1 MSTEKLD
8 VTDLDFDQI
17 KDNLK
22 SFLGNQ
28 TVFSGY
34 DFTASGINT
43 ILNVLAY
50 NTHYNSFYLNMI
62 ANEMYLGSA
71 SIRNSVASKAAM
83 LNYTPRSQ
91 VGASAT
97 IIVTVVPAGTPSFVT
112 CDKFTKFNS
121 TIKGKQYVFA
131 TTQAFQIDRSLA
143 GAYVKQIDVKEG
155 VPSVY
160 TFTKDT
166 SDKEQRFVL
175 PNSNVDISTAE
186 VTIKVSPSDAT
197 SYAYEK
203 AGDFTAISG
212 TANIYFTSEVSNGR
226 YEIQFGDGSIGRAL
240 THGNQVQV
248 RALVCNGAGPNGA
261 STFKSLDAV
270 GGFDNISIST
280 STAAYGGAERES
292 IESVKFNAPKTFS
305 SQRRAVTV
313 EDYKALIFAN
323 FPDAESIQSWG
334 GETSATPV
342 YGKVYIAIKPKGAEF
357 LTTAQRKT
365 VIALLSDRKMV
376 AIEPVIT
383 DPIIYKV
390 QPTITVKY
398 DSALTTGSSSAI
410 AAKVKT
416 TVQNYNSTDLRL
428 FDTNF
433 KFSKLLTKID
443 KSDESITNS
452 LMTLKIY
459 TSFIPS
465 LLTAVTYRFYFNN
478 AIAHAFDGYL
488 GAISSSS
495 FSYKDTAGTL
505 YDACKMEDYN
515 GVIRV
520 YRKQNNI
527 KTIIRN
533 NIGSIDYTTGQVT
546 LVAFA
551 PQAITNNIVH
561 IYFEPVEEDMIPVR
575 EQIFQILDSDITVNV
590 TDVNILERRSVTANS
605 TTTTTT
611 SY

>member
-1 MSTEKLD
+1 MATEKLD

-28 TVFSGY
+28 SVFAGY

-83 LNYTPRSQ
+83 LNYTPRSH
-91 VGASAT
+91 VGASAQ
-97 IIVTVVPAGTPSFVT
+97 INVTVIPTGSPSFITV
-112 CDKFTKFNS
+112 DKFTKFQS
-121 TIKGKQYVFA
+121 IVKGKQYVFA
-131 TTQAFQIDRSLA
+131 TTGAYQIDKNLSGSFVR
-143 GAYVKQIDVKEG
+143 QIDVREG
-155 VPSVY
+155 VPTVY

-166 SDKEQRFVL
+166 SDTEQRFVL

-186 VTIKVSPSDAT
+186 VTVKISSSEST
-197 SYAYEK
+197 SYTYEK
-203 AGDFTAISG
+203 AGDFTAVTG

-240 THGNQVQV
+240 THGNQIQV
-248 RALVCNGAGPNGA
+248 RALMCNGAGPNGA
-261 STFKSLDAV
+261 SVFKALDAV

-292 IESVKFNAPKTFS
+292 IESIKFNAPKTFS

-323 FPDAESIQSWG
+323 FPDAESLQSWG

-342 YGKVYIAIKPKGAEF
+342 YGKVYIAIKPKGAEL

-376 AIEPVIT
+376 AIEPVIV
-383 DPIIYKV
+383 DPIIYKI
-390 QPTITVKY
+390 QPTVTVKY
-398 DSALTTGSSSAI
+398 DSASTTGSSSAI

-416 TVQNYNSTDLRL
+416 TIQNYNSTDLRL

-443 KSDESITNS
+443 KSDDSIKNS
-452 LMTLKIY
+452 LMSLKIY

-465 LLTAVTYRFYFNN
+465 LLTAITYRFYFNN
-478 AIAHAFDGYL
+478 AIAHPFDGYL

-495 FSYKDTAGTL
+495 FTYADTAGTK
-505 YDACKMEDYN
+505 YSGCKLEDYN

-520 YRKQNNI
+520 YRLVGTI

-533 NIGSIDYTTGQVT
+533 SIGSIDYSTGQVT

-551 PQAITNNIVH
+551 PSAITNNIVN
-561 IYFEPVEEDMIPVR
+561 IYFEPVEADMIPVR
-575 EQIFQILDSDITVNV
+575 EQIFQILDSDITINV

-611 SY
+611 TY